1 MYDPTSSQDSLTSS
15 FGDSTF
21 TASGK
26 ASADYGVLK
35 TYVDGSLTNYAPQSY
50 YVDCPPNAC
59 SVSTY
64 GQPAYAD
71 ASFTDTFTIGGGAG
85 NGYLVIQMSADGTD
99 SQSGPYSVANG
110 AAAVYDSSS
119 NYYLNTGFH
128 GNTTVHTSAIPFTYN
143 TPLTLTFEGVALWN
157 ISDSDAT
164 GNYDGS
170 GTADYFN
177 TLTFGNFA
185 VYGNPNG
192 TGQVPFSLASSSGT
206 TYSTTQPSSV
216 PEPGTLLLLSGGLL
230 ALTITRRRAHTS

>member
-143 TPLTLTFEGVALWN
+143 TPLTLPFEAA
-157 ISDSDAT
+157 IQRSRTRHPA
-164 GNYDGS
+164 
-170 GTADYFN
+170 F
-177 TLTFGNFA
+177 TL
-185 VYGNPNG
+185 
-192 TGQVPFSLASSSGT
+192 
-206 TYSTTQPSSV
+206 
-216 PEPGTLLLLSGGLL
+216 
-230 ALTITRRRAHTS
+230 RRASCSHHHPPPRPYFVVCNLGPRQRAR